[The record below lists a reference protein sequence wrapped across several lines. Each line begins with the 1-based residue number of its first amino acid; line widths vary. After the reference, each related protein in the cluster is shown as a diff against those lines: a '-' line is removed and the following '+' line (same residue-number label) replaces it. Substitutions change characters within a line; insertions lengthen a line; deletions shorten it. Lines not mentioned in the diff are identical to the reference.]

1 MWDKKSNVCEGIADQ
16 KDVKQIL
23 NRNCSRGR
31 HDLPQEIKD

>member
-23 NRNCSRGR
+23 NRSCSHSG
-31 HDLPQEIKD
+31 HDLQEIKD